1 MYLDNESEKL
11 VQAAFEEAFKDR
23 TVLVIAHRLSTIK
36 NAKAIHVVENGK
48 IVESGTHDELLAKN
62 GAYSRLNV
70 QNSK

>member
-1 MYLDNESEKL
+1 M
-11 VQAAFEEAFKDR
+11 QAAFEEAFKDR

-36 NAKAIHVVENGK
+36 NAKSIHVVENGK

-62 GAYSRLNV
+62 GAYARLNV